1 MDSSIDGQSKKVQ
14 TLTEPE
20 TPPPVESTS
29 SAMAKTLPNTPTT
42 PPPKTQTP
50 TPPPR
55 VTPPPKTQTPTPP
68 PRVTPPPIPTNT
80 PTTPIPTINLV
91 DNEDNK
97 CIGFNMYLLILFSKK
112 NRCNPC
118 D

>member
-29 SAMAKTLPNTPTT
+29 SAMAKTLPNTPT
-42 PPPKTQTP
+42 
-50 TPPPR
+50 
-55 VTPPPKTQTPTPP
+55 TPPPKTQTPTPP